1 VPNGYSSLIKPAR
14 ATDLAAL
21 DSFKVEKIR
30 QVVMFFGKIAESWF
44 AVSPPKKN
52 SQRTSTN
59 EANGPVK
66 ADKKFLHSYN

>member
-21 DSFKVEKIR
+21 DFFKVEKIK
-30 QVVMFFGKIAESWF
+30 QVVMFFGKIAESRF
-44 AVSPPKKN
+44 
-52 SQRTSTN
+52 TN